1 MKHIGTRLQTNW
13 DWRAAGNFVLG
24 GAGAGLLAIAA
35 VAAFPAPPSLPLL
48 LLALAMIATGLGL
61 VWIELGRPWRAVNVF
76 FHGETSWMTRE
87 AMVATLMFL
96 LALAGLLSQV
106 AGLLQAAAVAGLAFV
121 YCQARMLQAAKGI
134 VTWREPAVIP
144 FMLLTALTEGGGLL
158 LLAADLLALHIAWLP
173 YLVVLLLA
181 LRALS
186 WMHYR
191 SCISASAGPLPA
203 RTALA
208 RISPLVLIGG
218 HVLPVMLLIAALAV
232 PSAPALNVTSA
243 LLAVACG
250 WFVKA
255 WIVVSAAYQ
264 QGYAFGRLRRGL
276 PA

>member
-1 MKHIGTRLQTNW
+1 
-13 DWRAAGNFVLG
+13 
-24 GAGAGLLAIAA
+24 
-35 VAAFPAPPSLPLL
+35 
-48 LLALAMIATGLGL
+48 
-61 VWIELGRPWRAVNVF
+61 
-76 FHGETSWMTRE
+76 
-87 AMVATLMFL
+87 
-96 LALAGLLSQV
+96 
-106 AGLLQAAAVAGLAFV
+106 
-121 YCQARMLQAAKGI
+121 
-134 VTWREPAVIP
+134 
-144 FMLLTALTEGGGLL
+144 
-158 LLAADLLALHIAWLP
+158 
-173 YLVVLLLA
+173 